1 MDVVINLLKNNYKKS
16 TANTRLLQWLGL
28 GFFLR
33 KNAVNSNLICM
44 FVMVSLEFQATDS
57 KRGNV
62 TCKLKKNKYEKNKS
76 FYILFISK
84 FRIICTRKR
93 IRNIQRQSLYLCKL

>member
-62 TCKLKKNKYEKNKS
+62 IRNSYDLYSKELYVIHNKKNN
-76 FYILFISK
+76 FTLILAPTNGK
-84 FRIICTRKR
+84 
-93 IRNIQRQSLYLCKL
+93 

>member
-62 TCKLKKNKYEKNKS
+62 IGNFKKKLFNFVLLKK
-76 FYILFISK
+76 
-84 FRIICTRKR
+84 
-93 IRNIQRQSLYLCKL
+93 CK

>member
-62 TCKLKKNKYEKNKS
+62 
-76 FYILFISK
+76 
-84 FRIICTRKR
+84 
-93 IRNIQRQSLYLCKL
+93 IRNSYDFVSKEIPVDLAKSSLKFSMTFLQVKLT

>member
-62 TCKLKKNKYEKNKS
+62 ICHFSKNLQKEMFVYQKLVYLS
-76 FYILFISK
+76 FK
-84 FRIICTRKR
+84 
-93 IRNIQRQSLYLCKL
+93 